1 MGRMTYDI
9 TKHSPEKYSF
19 QKYDIL
25 FVWNENLVIYKEN
38 FFFVIISVENRVFIQ
53 VTNLT

>member
-1 MGRMTYDI
+1 MPHMTYDI